1 MNLHRSIL
9 SLSDKLAES
18 ELELKKL
25 NMYKNKLDHIL
36 HGDDRVEYNDFETSQ
51 VDAYFFRQKPKTDAN
66 LNE

>member
-1 MNLHRSIL
+1 M
-9 SLSDKLAES
+9 
-18 ELELKKL
+18 KKL

-36 HGDDRVEYNDFETSQ
+36 HEDDQVQYNDFETSQ